1 LGKDCLT
8 CVDNRIAKGLIVK
21 SRLNRSAR
29 PIFGKNLIYNQAFL
43 RKGMIMMQNWS
54 NFTVIAV
61 GLIAL
66 ILLVLGA
73 NYAVKKLIGIANYFK
88 LSSTFMGM
96 TVLSV
101 ATSLPEITSHFT
113 ASVNILRGTLD
124 YQTGS
129 AIVLGANIGSD
140 VVQQTLIMG
149 VVILLAGTLYF
160 RRYFLWKSMIPM
172 IATTVMCLILGWDG
186 NYSRIDGAILFGSFL
201 AYIYYLYMDERKHY
215 KEEDNQLQ
223 SEEVADGA
231 PTNGREV
238 LRDALITAVLLVVI
252 IACATLVLSATEVV
266 VDRTGIGG
274 SLIGVV
280 TLGLASALPE
290 LTTAL
295 AGVRHK
301 EAGISLGTLVG
312 SNITNPLVAIGGG
325 ALISTYAVPRPL
337 IVWDLPW
344 EILTGIL
351 LWIILWFNNGR
362 LGKKSAI
369 YLIVIY
375 FIYIIFR
382 SLFFNVDF

>member
-1 LGKDCLT
+1 
-8 CVDNRIAKGLIVK
+8 V
-21 SRLNRSAR
+21 
-29 PIFGKNLIYNQAFL
+29 
-43 RKGMIMMQNWS
+43 
-54 NFTVIAV
+54 
-61 GLIAL
+61 
-66 ILLVLGA
+66 LVLGA
-73 NYAVKKLIGIANYFK
+73 NQAVKKLIGIANYFK

-96 TVLSV
+96 TVLSI

-140 VVQQTLIMG
+140 VVQQTFIMG
-149 VVILLAGTLYF
+149 LVILLSGTLYF

-172 IATTVMCLILGWDG
+172 IGTTVMCIILGFDG
-186 NYSRIDGAILFGSFL
+186 DFSRVDGAILFGTFL
-201 AYIYYLYMDERKHY
+201 AYTYYLYADERKHY

-223 SEEVADGA
+223 SEEMAEDV
-231 PTNGREV
+231 PQNGKEV
-238 LRDALITAVLLVVI
+238 VRDSLITAVLLGVI
-252 IACATLVLSATEVV
+252 ISAASIVLKATEIT
-266 VDRTGIGG
+266 VDITGVGG
-274 SLIGVV
+274 SLIGVM

-295 AGVRHK
+295 AGIRHK

-312 SNITNPLVAIGGG
+312 SNITNPLLAIGGG

-344 EILTGIL
+344 ETLTGIL
-351 LWIILWFNNGR
+351 LWIILYFNHGK
-362 LGKKSAI
+362 LGKKSGI
-369 YLIVIY
+369 YLITIY

-382 SLFFNVDF
+382 GLFFNIDF